1 MRSSGVRRERS
12 TGQVEDI
19 DRAVAIH
26 SRQNVWQHV
35 REQYGSMNG
44 VLYRDGPHVRLWGIG
59 HNEAVRVRTCRY
71 NRSVYAK
78 VNIRMPCGQNVNERT
93 RLSFTGSI

>member
-1 MRSSGVRRERS
+1 MRSSGVMRERS

-19 DRAVAIH
+19 DRAVVIH

-44 VLYRDGPHVRLWGIG
+44 VLYRD
-59 HNEAVRVRTCRY
+59 
-71 NRSVYAK
+71 
-78 VNIRMPCGQNVNERT
+78 
-93 RLSFTGSI
+93 